1 MNIIDSFNKLVLKM
15 DLYDLYQDGDEV
27 GLAIKELRQ
36 AIQLEKDRT
45 IINRLSQFLV
55 ANTNEQFLEMWE
67 EIQKEENLDTTIDWV
82 PFVITKSKFQCM
94 FTCKQFIH
102 LINL

>member
-15 DLYDLYQDGDEV
+15 DLYDLYQDDNEV
-27 GLAIKELRQ
+27 VLAIKELRL